1 MKLLTFAL
9 LCGSF
14 AWGQE
19 VLPVQGNVSMIVG
32 PGGNI
37 TVQVGKE
44 GMVVVDTQTAAAA
57 PQVMAAIRKLGTT
70 PDTPIVWVINTSLD
84 ADHISGNEAL
94 LKLGGSNEASLRARV
109 IAHENVLNRLVA
121 PDVAQARVADAA
133 SINDT
138 YFRSPKDFL
147 FNGEAVMVYH
157 MPNAHTDGDSIVL
170 FRKSDVL
177 SVGDI
182 FTPDRY
188 PVIDLANGGSVQG
201 LIDALNRILEMA
213 VAGKYQEGGTFVI
226 PGHGRL
232 CDEADVVEFRDMVTI
247 IRDRVQDMIK
257 KGMTLEQAKTAR
269 PTRDYDGLY
278 GNNTAWTP
286 DMFVESVY
294 RSLTKNNP
302 QGAGPKSPAVSK
314 TAPAKKK

>member
-1 MKLLTFAL
+1 ML
-9 LCGSF
+9 
-14 AWGQE
+14 
-19 VLPVQGNVSMIVG
+19 VG
-32 PGGNI
+32 PGGNS

-44 GMVVVDTQTAAAA
+44 GIVVVDTQTAAAA
-57 PQVMAAIRKLGTT
+57 PQVMAAIRKLS
-70 PDTPIVWVINTSLD
+70 DAPIIWVINTSLD

-94 LKLGGSNEASLRARV
+94 LRLGGSSEASLRARV
-109 IAHENVLNRLVA
+109 ITHENVLNRLVA
-121 PDVAQARVADAA
+121 ASGQARVADAA

-157 MPNAHTDGDSIVL
+157 MPAAHTDGDSIVL
-170 FRKSDVL
+170 FRRSDVI
-177 SVGDI
+177 SSGDI

-201 LIDALNRILEMA
+201 LLDGLNKILEMA

-247 IRDRVQDMIK
+247 IRDRVQDMLK
-257 KGMTLEQAKTAR
+257 KGMTLEQVKAGK
-269 PTRDYDGLY
+269 PSRDYDTQYSGS
-278 GNNTAWTP
+278 P
-286 DMFVESVY
+286 DAFVESIY
-294 RSLTKNNP
+294 KSLARKP
-302 QGAGPKSPAVSK
+302 
-314 TAPAKKK
+314 

>member
-1 MKLLTFAL
+1 VF
-9 LCGSF
+9 
-14 AWGQE
+14 
-19 VLPVQGNVSMIVG
+19 PVQGDVSMLVG

-37 TVQVGKE
+37 TVQAGKE
-44 GMVVVDTQTAAAA
+44 GVVLVDTQTAAAA
-57 PQVMAAIRKLGTT
+57 PQVMAAIRKLS
-70 PDTPIVWVINTSLD
+70 DTPIIWVINTSLD
-84 ADHISGNEAL
+84 ADHIGGNEAL
-94 LKLGGSNEASLRARV
+94 LKLGGSIEASLRARV
-109 IAHENVLNRLVA
+109 VAHENVLNRLVA
-121 PDVAQARVADAA
+121 APARVADAA

-157 MPNAHTDGDSIVL
+157 MPNAHTDGDSVVL

-257 KGMTLEQAKTAR
+257 KGMTLDQVKAGK
-269 PTRDYDGLY
+269 PSRDYDTQYSGS
-278 GNNTAWTP
+278 P
-286 DMFVESVY
+286 DVFVESIY
-294 RSLTKNNP
+294 RSLATRKP
-302 QGAGPKSPAVSK
+302 
-314 TAPAKKK
+314 

>member
-1 MKLLTFAL
+1 VF
-9 LCGSF
+9 
-14 AWGQE
+14 
-19 VLPVQGNVSMIVG
+19 PVQGNVSMIVG

-37 TVQVGKE
+37 TVQAGKE

-57 PQVMAAIRKLGTT
+57 PQVMATLRTISAA
-70 PDTPIVWVINTSLD
+70 PIIWVINTSLD
-84 ADHISGNEAL
+84 PDHIGGNEAL

-109 IAHENVLNRLVA
+109 VAHENVLNRLVA
-121 PDVAQARVADAA
+121 APSRVADAA

-138 YFRSPKDFL
+138 YFKSPKDFL

-157 MPNAHTDGDSIVL
+157 MPAAHTDGDSIVF
-170 FRKSDVL
+170 FRRSDVI

-188 PVIDLANGGSVQG
+188 PVIDLANGGSVKG

-213 VAGKYQEGGTFVI
+213 VAGKYQEGGTFVV

-247 IRDRVQDMIK
+247 IRDRVQDMLG
-257 KGMTLEQAKTAR
+257 KGMSLDQVKAAK
-269 PTRDYDGLY
+269 PSRDYDTQYAGS
-278 GNNTAWTP
+278 P
-286 DMFVESVY
+286 DVFVEAIY
-294 RSLTKNNP
+294 KSLAARKP
-302 QGAGPKSPAVSK
+302 
-314 TAPAKKK
+314 